1 MLPSKI
7 WAGLA
12 VLTLVACTDEKPV
25 KLPELSKVLPNLP
38 MPPNASVVSRSGSAD
53 AIQLTLMSGAK
64 VGEVEKYYRSVLT
77 RNGWRMVSDQR
88 DRDGGVALLAELK
101 GQPLW
106 VRIKSTEDSVAT
118 IVQLAGAVIPDSI
131 KAKAAKATEATKPPS

>member
-1 MLPSKI
+1 MIPSKI
-7 WAGLA
+7 WVGLA

-25 KLPELSKVLPNLP
+25 QLPELSKVFPNLP
-38 MPPNASVVSRSGSAD
+38 IPPNASVVSRSGGAD
-53 AIQLTLMSGAK
+53 ALQITLMSGAK

-77 RNGWRMVSDQR
+77 RNGWRMVNDQR
-88 DRDGGVALLAELK
+88 DRDGAVALLAERK

-106 VRIKSTEDSVAT
+106 VRIKSTDDSVST

-131 KAKAAKATEATKPPS
+131 KAKAAKAADTAKAPS